1 MVKEL
6 AKEFEGQF
14 NCLGENAEKYTT
26 FSVPLTKEVKIVG
39 KNGEEITKKIF
50 YILQFIDDD

>member
-6 AKEFEGQF
+6 AKEFEAQF